1 MVGRVAGG
9 ELECPRLVDGSEVDR
24 EGVAGCD
31 DAALARGAEPLVQ
44 LLHGGGKGGGSKRGA
59 YQGASKFFNRLRL
72 LHLSTSSVHGHLLR
86 TCPCQEAES
95 EVSTGAR
102 LSKGALAR

>member
-59 YQGASKFFNRLRL
+59 YQGASKFFNRQVVAFVDLKRAWPSL
-72 LHLSTSSVHGHLLR
+72 THLPVPRG
-86 TCPCQEAES
+86 
-95 EVSTGAR
+95 
-102 LSKGALAR
+102 